1 MQNAEIK
8 QIKLDVLRFCNKSA
22 IFLYKKCKK
31 QVGSGRKRLLRIF
44 NQVAHQRLRNGKGA
58 SPFLFHSKLWNKK
71 LCQAREGKQ
80 MTKKFS
86 VLQRA
91 AALLAAL
98 CLLAGLALP
107 VCAEGAADALSAQNV
122 ETMQQGNDPTAETL
136 TGEQTDEDKTAPDG
150 AAAAT
155 PTPTPTA
162 TLTATP
168 TPTPTATPTATPTPT
183 PTAAPTAT
191 PTPTPTATLT
201 ATPTATPTPKPTPT
215 VTPIP
220 DDEENSESEERFVTF
235 AAVNAVAEG
244 GATHPKGNYTIYFV
258 PPTKW
263 IEAGYKEIYFRG
275 RRGTDDKG
283 AYKAAMTKS
292 GEITNTGEL
301 PIYEIELSYADSS
314 DSCPHGGYVWVQ
326 FQVGDNDKP
335 SNWIRIRTTDND
347 SNSWLFV
354 DEMGGKC
361 FVGDKYTENK
371 ETIDNG
377 VVSTLAAY
385 DAIVKKH
392 VRYGGQEIY
401 FQNKTESELAN
412 ITVTFYEKV
421 NGEYKVVGK
430 EQTIP
435 SVPAGKVSGAI
446 TIPGEPCAYVSF
458 TDASGSHIG
467 KQYYNFYNDDVAS
480 DYVGKFQYNAKTNDC
495 FIYNGPYDVQ
505 WGAPNATRIYFDA
518 TFSDMSYSRDS
529 ATTDG
534 MPGSDGRLYYILTR
548 DDKKDT
554 LSGEMTRLEDRSESR
569 HLWYVNVPE
578 GYTKVQF
585 SDTATPPTEKING
598 RATDTLTWGNLTE
611 PCFYADTGDDITY
624 GGGYR
629 DGYWGEKSAIRDVE
643 KGKSAEGKPAEIVK
657 LGTGTFTPQNDVKY
671 IDSTLYDYYSDYELN
686 GKTRKENNYKD
697 TQTHRAFVE
706 FEQFNRALSDYYK
719 DYVPSPPEKKVQYP
733 LYTGHFQPNQIA
745 NAHFSDIAANL
756 ALYGWGNQ
764 GNETKDL
771 YWTFMAVNN
780 ANVDVGGHTNN
791 NHSLDS
797 STFQGLVSD
806 TRDGNHN
813 PTLYGTDLAEPH
825 FNEAFLTGEN
835 SAKAV
840 LGKVYKDVAF
850 PFKQAPVFADSN
862 NDEKEGEAQYWY
874 YDSNETPLY
883 LKKDTSEGG
892 GYYLDSTME
901 GDEKNRSR
909 NLNTVNSPTDTY
921 GFFPFNQY
929 EGNHVNQYN
938 YGYGAKLQFDFTL
951 TEDGQVV
958 VGDEN
963 GKEKKVPIKF
973 FFSGDDDVWV
983 FIDDRLVLDVGGA
996 RAKAEGLLEFGAD
1009 KSSGKNTVTSYVS
1022 KIKES
1027 NNQNYE
1033 SLENNP
1039 KRVTFRGKSYEFY
1052 WKSNENK
1059 QMTLTK
1065 NTKHTLTMYYMERG
1079 MWESNMAVAF
1089 NFPDHNELQVEK
1101 QVDATGVRE
1110 SLQRYFTKSTR
1121 QFTVGIKN
1129 WATHYAALNQTATT
1143 DTGGGSGIGF
1153 TTKQYTIPDYG
1164 SVEAKGLM
1172 DAVGAQYTTS
1182 KDEKTYTVREG
1193 GKFTL
1198 QNGEIVTFADQFR
1211 RGSYISLQEDLQEDA
1226 DQKLYAP
1233 TWEIYENG
1241 KLVTQSKDDDAVD
1254 LVEDAPQKM
1263 QRNGTTPDDGR
1274 KEKYQ
1279 TGKDEDGVPIGNDGY
1294 TETKKPTENSIVFR
1308 SYSDPD
1314 GTNQFTKLKV
1324 KFINKVKTGSL
1335 SITKQVPP
1343 DELDT
1348 LGDKTYTFTVQYTN
1362 IGGMNLECGKVVT
1375 ETVQVK
1381 VGKPFTLDG
1390 IPIGTEVTI
1399 TEETPK
1405 NQYIKSITVN
1415 GVTSADGKASGI
1427 IDEDTKG
1434 ADGKTTPSV
1443 RVEFTNTARKP
1454 ITIAVEKKWQDAKGN
1469 KLTTDLPESIWV
1481 KLQRRHADSTNE
1493 EWANVQGTKVALTKD
1508 NDGKWTHTFTGM
1520 DAYDINGPTYYEY
1533 RVVESATEK
1542 GDYTATGGTLK
1553 LGDYNYQVD
1562 SKTIT
1567 ITEDV
1572 KSASLTLTNTQV
1584 PPVYELAITKQGLDE
1599 NGKKTEPLNGVE
1611 FKLEKLN
1618 GSAVDAT
1625 FNNSKGFMTGTTEVV
1640 GGNAGKCSFKNLS
1653 AGSYRLTELKTVD
1666 GYNLLAA
1673 PIEFTL
1679 QNGECLISGTK
1690 QDVVTGGAASGY
1702 TVSLTINNRK
1712 GFTLPHTGADAP
1724 SLWLLIGLPLLVAGL
1739 LVLVFRYNRKGG
1751 KRS

>member
-1 MQNAEIK
+1 
-8 QIKLDVLRFCNKSA
+8 
-22 IFLYKKCKK
+22 
-31 QVGSGRKRLLRIF
+31 
-44 NQVAHQRLRNGKGA
+44 
-58 SPFLFHSKLWNKK
+58 
-71 LCQAREGKQ
+71 

-107 VCAEGAADALSAQNV
+107 VCAEGADDALSAQNV
-122 ETMQQGNDPTAETL
+122 ETMQQGNDPTVETL
-136 TGEQTDEDKTAPDG
+136 PDGQTDEDKTAPDG

-162 TLTATP
+162 TPTATP
-168 TPTPTATPTATPTPT
+168 TPAPTATPAATTTPTPTATPTATQ
-183 PTAAPTAT
+183 
-191 PTPTPTATLT
+191 T

-220 DDEENSESEERFVTF
+220 DDEENGESEEKFVTF
-235 AAVNAVAEG
+235 AKVNAVAESG
-244 GATHPKGNYTIYFV
+244 TEHPKGNYTIYFV

-263 IEAGYKEIYFRG
+263 TDAEDEGIYFRG
-275 RRGTDDKG
+275 RRGAGSGNNDG
-283 AYKAAMTKS
+283 EYKAAMTKS
-292 GEITNTGEL
+292 GEITKTGER
-301 PIYEIELSYADSS
+301 PIYEIELSSANGSE
-314 DSCPHGGYVWVQ
+314 SCPNGGYVWVQ
-326 FQVGDNDKP
+326 FQVGDNDNP
-335 SNWIRIRTTDND
+335 SKRIRIRTTDND

-361 FVGDKYTENK
+361 FEGDKYFEGDKDK
-371 ETIDNG
+371 ESIVITDAAA
-377 VVSTLAAY
+377 VSKLADY
-385 DAIVKKH
+385 NDIVKKH

-401 FQNKTESELAN
+401 FQNKTENALTN
-412 ITVTFYEKV
+412 IIVTFYEKV

-435 SVPAGKVSGAI
+435 SVPAGKVSDAI
-446 TIPGEPCAYVSF
+446 TIPGEPCAYVRF
-458 TDASGSHIG
+458 TDEKNQPIG

-480 DYVGKFQYNAKTNDC
+480 DYVGTFQYNAKTNDC
-495 FIYNGPYDVQ
+495 FIYNGSSDVQ

-518 TFSDMSYSRDS
+518 TFSDMSYSGDS

-534 MPGSDGRLYYILTR
+534 MPGNDGKLYYILNGT
-548 DDKKDT
+548 DKKE
-554 LSGEMTRLEDRSESR
+554 LKGEMTRLEDRSESR
-569 HLWYVNVPE
+569 HLWYVNAPE

-585 SDTATPPTEKING
+585 SDTATPPTSSDING
-598 RATDTLTWGNLTE
+598 RATDTLTWGNLKE

-624 GGGYR
+624 GGDYR
-629 DGYWGEKSAIRDVE
+629 DGYWGEKSDIRDAE
-643 KGKSAEGKPAEIVK
+643 AGKGADAEIVK
-657 LGTGTFTPQNDVKY
+657 LDTGIFTPQNNVKY

-686 GKTRKENNYKD
+686 GNNRANYSYQN
-697 TQTHRAFVE
+697 TQKHRSYVE
-706 FEQFNRALSDYYK
+706 FEQFDRALSDYYK
-719 DYVPSPPEKKVQYP
+719 DYEASTTSTTKKKVQYP
-733 LYTGHFQPNQIA
+733 LYTGHFQPDGIDNDW
-745 NAHFSDIAANL
+745 FSKIAANL
-756 ALYGWGNQ
+756 DLYGWG
-764 GNETKDL
+764 GNL
-771 YWTFMAVNN
+771 YNTFMAVNN
-780 ANVDVGGHTNN
+780 ANVDVDGNTNN
-791 NHSLDS
+791 NHSIDS

-806 TRDGNHN
+806 RRDGNHN

-825 FNEAFLTGEN
+825 FNEKFLTGEN

-850 PFKQAPVFADSN
+850 PFKQKNVFDGTN
-862 NDEKEGEAQYWY
+862 NDNKESVAQYWY

-883 LKKDTSEGG
+883 LKQDTSEEGG

-901 GDEKNRSR
+901 GTEKNRSR
-909 NLNTVNSPTDTY
+909 NLNTINEATGSY

-929 EGNHVNQYN
+929 AGNHVNQYN

-958 VGDEN
+958 VGKDES
-963 GKEKKVPIKF
+963 KKVPIKF

-983 FIDDRLVLDVGGA
+983 FIDDQLVLDVGGA
-996 RAKAEGLLEFGAD
+996 HAKAEGLLEFGED

-1033 SLENNP
+1033 SLESNP
-1039 KRVTFRGKSYEFY
+1039 KRVTFRDKNYEFN
-1052 WKSNENK
+1052 WKSKENK

-1101 QVDATGVRE
+1101 QVDATDVCDL
-1110 SLQRYFTKSTR
+1110 LQPYFTNSTR

-1129 WATHYAALNQTATT
+1129 WATHYAALDPTATT
-1143 DTGGGSGIGF
+1143 DAGGSSGIGF
-1153 TTKQYTIPDYG
+1153 TTKQYTIKDYG
-1164 SVEAKGLM
+1164 SVNAGKLM
-1172 DAVGAQYTTS
+1172 DAAGAQYTTS
-1182 KDEKTYTVREG
+1182 NGEEICTVKKDGT
-1193 GKFTL
+1193 FTL

-1226 DQKLYAP
+1226 DKKLYAP

-1241 KLVTQSKDDDAVD
+1241 KLVTQNVPDGAVE
-1254 LVEDAPQKM
+1254 LVDKHPTKM
-1263 QRNGTTPDDGR
+1263 QGDGTTPDDGR
-1274 KEKYQ
+1274 KEKYKE
-1279 TGKDEDGVPIGNDGY
+1279 GEEDGRKIQNTGY
-1294 TETKKPTENSIVFR
+1294 TVTQKPTENSIVFR
-1308 SYSDPD
+1308 SYSNPA
-1314 GTNQFTKLKV
+1314 GTDQFTKLKV

-1335 SITKQVPP
+1335 SITKQVPD
-1343 DELDT
+1343 DEYNALK
-1348 LGDKTYTFTVQYTN
+1348 GETYTFTVQYTN
-1362 IGGMNLECGKVVT
+1362 IGGLGGNEVVT
-1375 ETVQVK
+1375 ETVPVK
-1381 VGKPFTLDG
+1381 VDETVPLDG
-1390 IPIGTEVTI
+1390 IPIGTDVTI
-1399 TEETPK
+1399 TEETPE
-1405 NQYIKSITVN
+1405 NQYIKSITV
-1415 GVTSADGKASGI
+1415 DGTLVDGNEACVNIGDNI
-1427 IDEDTKG
+1427 GEDEKG
-1434 ADGKTTPSV
+1434 TDGNTIPSV
-1443 RVEFTNTARKP
+1443 RVVFTNTAHKP
-1454 ITIAVEKKWQDAKGN
+1454 ITIDVEKKWQDSKGG
-1469 KLTTDLPESIWV
+1469 KLTTGLPESIWV
-1481 KLQRRHADSTNE
+1481 KLERRHKGS
-1493 EWANVQGTKVALTKD
+1493 TKD
-1508 NDGKWTHTFTGM
+1508 TDWTYVPDTEVKLTNGTWTHTFHGM
-1520 DAYDINGPTYYEY
+1520 DAYDISDNKNTYYEY
-1533 RVVESATEK
+1533 RVVESAQ
-1542 GDYTATGGTLK
+1542 GDRYTATGGTLK
-1553 LGDYNYQVD
+1553 LGDYNYKVD

-1572 KSASLTLTNTQV
+1572 KSVPLTLTNKQV

-1599 NGKKTEPLNGVE
+1599 DGNNPKLLNGVV

-1618 GSAVDAT
+1618 GNSVDTT
-1625 FNNSKGFMTGTTEVV
+1625 FNDGKGSMTETTKSV
-1640 GGNAGKCSFKNLS
+1640 GDNAGKCSFTNLS
-1653 AGSYRLTELKTVD
+1653 EGSYRLTELKTVD

-1679 QNGECLISGTK
+1679 QKDECRINNTV
-1690 QDVVTGGAASGY
+1690 QENMVTGTPASGY

>member
-1 MQNAEIK
+1 
-8 QIKLDVLRFCNKSA
+8 
-22 IFLYKKCKK
+22 
-31 QVGSGRKRLLRIF
+31 
-44 NQVAHQRLRNGKGA
+44 
-58 SPFLFHSKLWNKK
+58 
-71 LCQAREGKQ
+71 

-86 VLQRA
+86 VLQRT

-107 VCAEGAADALSAQNV
+107 VCAEGVADAPSAQNV

-136 TGEQTDEDKTAPDG
+136 TVA
-150 AAAAT
+150 
-155 PTPTPTA
+155 
-162 TLTATP
+162 ATP
-168 TPTPTATPTATPTPT
+168 TPTPTATPTATPTLTPT
-183 PTAAPTAT
+183 ATPTATPTPMPTATPTATPTLTPTAAPTATPTLAPTAAPTAT
-191 PTPTPTATLT
+191 PTPTPT
-201 ATPTATPTPKPTPT
+201 PT

-220 DDEENSESEERFVTF
+220 DDEENGESEEKFVTF
-235 AAVNAVAEG
+235 AKVNAVAESG
-244 GATHPKGNYTIYFV
+244 TEHPKGNYTIYFV
-258 PPTKW
+258 PPTRW
-263 IEAGYKEIYFRG
+263 TEAEDEGIYFRG
-275 RRGTDDKG
+275 LRGAGNGNNDSE
-283 AYKAAMTKS
+283 YKAAMTKS
-292 GEITNTGEL
+292 GEITKTDGR
-301 PIYEIELSYADSS
+301 PIYKIELSSANGSE
-314 DSCPHGGYVWVQ
+314 SCPNGGYVWVQ
-326 FQVGDNDKP
+326 FQVGSEDNNP
-335 SNWIRIRTTDND
+335 PHWIKIRTTDND

-361 FVGDKYTENK
+361 FVGDKYFEGDNKDRENI
-371 ETIDNG
+371 EITDAAA
-377 VVSTLAAY
+377 VSQLPAY
-385 DAIVKKH
+385 DDVVKKH

-401 FQNKTESELAN
+401 FQNKTENELTN
-412 ITVTFYEKV
+412 IKVTFYEKD
-421 NGEYKVVGK
+421 GDTYKEVGK

-435 SVPAGKVSGAI
+435 SVPAGKVSDAI
-446 TIPGEPCAYVSF
+446 TIPRDPCAYVRF
-458 TDASGSHIG
+458 TGADGKPIG
-467 KQYYNFYNDDVAS
+467 KPYYNFYKDDVDS
-480 DYVGKFQYNAKTNDC
+480 NEVGTFQYNAKTNDC
-495 FIYNGPYDVQ
+495 FIYNGSADVQ

-518 TFSDMSYSRDS
+518 TFSDMSYQNDS
-529 ATTDG
+529 ATKDG
-534 MPGSDGRLYYILTR
+534 MPGTDGKLYYILTGEGE
-548 DDKKDT
+548 T
-554 LSGEMTRLEDRSESR
+554 QTGEMTRLEDRSESR

-578 GYTKVQF
+578 GYTSVQF
-585 SDTATPPTEKING
+585 SDTATPPTKDING
-598 RATDTLTWGNLTE
+598 RATATLKWDSSLTE
-611 PCFYADTGDDITY
+611 PCFYADTGDDINY
-624 GGGYR
+624 VGSYRGGYW
-629 DGYWGEKSAIRDVE
+629 DKKSAIRDVE
-643 KGKSAEGKPAEIVK
+643 SGKKVDGKDAEIVK
-657 LGTGTFTPQNDVKY
+657 LDTGTFTPQNDVKY

-719 DYVPSPPEKKVQYP
+719 DYEASAASTTGKKVQYP

-764 GNETKDL
+764 GNKTRDL

-780 ANVDVGGHTNN
+780 ANVDVDGNTNN
-791 NHSLDS
+791 NNSLDS

-850 PFKQAPVFADSN
+850 PFKQSNVFNGTN
-862 NDEKEGEAQYWY
+862 NDAKEGIAQYWY

-883 LKKDTSEGG
+883 LKKDTSKEG
-892 GYYLDSTME
+892 GYYLDSSMKDD
-901 GDEKNRSR
+901 DEKNRSR
-909 NLNTVNSPTDTY
+909 NLNTVNSPTGTY
-921 GFFPFNQY
+921 GFFPFNQN

-963 GKEKKVPIKF
+963 GEEKKVPIKF

-996 RAKAEGLLEFGAD
+996 RAKAEGLLEFGED

-1052 WKSNENK
+1052 WKSKENK

-1101 QVDATGVRE
+1101 QVDATGVRDK
-1110 SLQRYFTKSTR
+1110 LQPYFTNSNL

-1129 WATHYAALNQTATT
+1129 WATHYAALDPTATT

-1164 SVEAKGLM
+1164 SVNEGKLM
-1172 DAVGAQYTTS
+1172 DAAGAQYTTS
-1182 KDEKTYTVREG
+1182 KDEYTYKVGTD

-1198 QNGEIVTFADQFR
+1198 QNGETVTFADQFR
-1211 RGSYISLQEDLQEDA
+1211 RGSYISLQEYPGTN
-1226 DQKLYAP
+1226 LYDT

-1241 KLVTQSKDDDAVD
+1241 KLVTENKDDDAVD
-1254 LVEDAPQKM
+1254 LVGGHPEIM
-1263 QRNGTTPDDGR
+1263 QGNGTTPDDGR
-1274 KEKYQ
+1274 KEVYQ
-1279 TGKDEDGVPIGNDGY
+1279 PGYGEDGRKIENDGY
-1294 TETKKPTENSIVFR
+1294 RAETQKPDDSIVFR
-1308 SYSDPD
+1308 SYSNPK
-1314 GTNQFTKLKV
+1314 GTDQFTKLKV

-1335 SITKQVPP
+1335 SITKLVPD
-1343 DELDT
+1343 DELAT
-1348 LGDKTYTFTVQYTN
+1348 LGNETYTFTVQYSN
-1362 IGGMNLECGKVVT
+1362 IGGLGGDEKVT
-1375 ETVQVK
+1375 ETVDVP
-1381 VGKPFTLDG
+1381 VGETRTLDG
-1390 IPIGTEVTI
+1390 IPIGTTVTV
-1399 TEETPK
+1399 TEDPK
-1405 NQYIKSITVN
+1405 ENRYIKSITV
-1415 GVTSADGKASGI
+1415 DGKSVDGNEACVHIGDNI
-1427 IDEDTKG
+1427 GEDETD
-1434 ADGKTTPSV
+1434 ANGKTIPSV
-1443 RVEFTNTARKP
+1443 QVVFTNTARKQ
-1454 ITIAVEKKWQDAKGN
+1454 IAIAVEKTWKDAEDKE
-1469 KLTTDLPESIWV
+1469 LTVGLPTSIWV
-1481 KLQRRHADSTNE
+1481 KLQRRHAGSKNDKD
-1493 EWANVQGTKVALTKD
+1493 WADVPDTAVELTKD
-1508 NDGKWTHTFTGM
+1508 NTGKWTHTFTGM
-1520 DAYDINGPTYYEY
+1520 DAYDINGTIYYEY
-1533 RVVESATEK
+1533 RVVEWTEK
-1542 GDYTATGGTLK
+1542 DGDYIADGTLT
-1553 LGDYNYQVD
+1553 LGGYKYTVD
-1562 SKTIT
+1562 SETKI
-1567 ITEDV
+1567 IAEKDDSV
-1572 KSASLTLTNTQV
+1572 SLTLTNTQV

-1599 NGKKTEPLNGVE
+1599 NGGTTKPLNGVE

-1640 GGNAGKCSFKNLS
+1640 GGNAGKYSFKKLS
-1653 AGSYRLTELKTVD
+1653 EGSYRLTELKTVD

-1679 QNGECLISGTK
+1679 QKDECLINGTA
-1690 QDVVTGGAASGY
+1690 QDIVDGDAASGY
-1702 TVSLTINNRK
+1702 TVNLTINNRK